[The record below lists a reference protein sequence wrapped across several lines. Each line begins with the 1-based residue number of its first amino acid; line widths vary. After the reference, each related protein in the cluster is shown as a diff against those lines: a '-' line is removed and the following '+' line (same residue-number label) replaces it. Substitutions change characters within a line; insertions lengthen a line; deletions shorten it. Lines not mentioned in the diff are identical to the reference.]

1 MARIAYP
8 DLRADEIAPLV
19 NRIVAERGRMLN
31 LYSMLMHSPPVCEG
45 WLSFLTAIRQR
56 SSLPARVREL
66 VIMRIAVVNE
76 ADYEF
81 QQHRPIALSV
91 GVSEEQ
97 IDGLR
102 AGDLSAFSGGDR
114 AVLAYCD
121 AMTKNVHV
129 PDDVFA
135 TMRPHFSER
144 EVVELSATIAAYNLV
159 SRFLEALQV
168 DHDADDEPSA

>member
-1 MARIAYP
+1 MARIPYP
-8 DLRADEIAPLV
+8 DLRADDIAPLV

-45 WLSFLTAIRQR
+45 WLAFLTAIRQR
-56 SSLPARVREL
+56 SSLPARVREM
-66 VIMRIAVVNE
+66 VIMRIAVVND

-91 GVSEEQ
+91 GVSEEE
-97 IDGLR
+97 IDALR
-102 AGDLSAFSGGDR
+102 TGNLDVFADTDR
-114 AVLAYCD
+114 AVLTYCD

-135 TMRPHFSER
+135 AVQPYFSER
-144 EVVELSATIAAYNLV
+144 ELVELTATVAAYNLV

-168 DHDADDEPSA
+168 DHDDEKPA